1 MTGSDDKELGAIQK
15 VIEALKPLDRD
26 ETNRVIHYVLN
37 RLGVVDKYDMVE
49 RKIPAETPTTLQ
61 TSDSI
66 LRRTIADVKDIKSL
80 KEEKQP
86 KSANQMAAL
95 VAYYLTDIA
104 PQEERKQDISS
115 DDVKKYFKQ
124 AVFQL
129 PRRLEVTLRNA
140 KNAGYFD
147 SVGNG
152 MYKLNPVGYNLVV
165 HGLPSKT
172 GKPVTKTRKKKRSRK
187 KA

>member
-1 MTGSDDKELGAIQK
+1 MESDDKELGAIYK

-26 ETNRVIHYVLN
+26 ETHRVINYVLN
-37 RLGVVDKYDMVE
+37 RLGVADEYGMVE
-49 RKIPAETPTTLQ
+49 RSVQAVTSATFP
-61 TSDSI
+61 TSDSV
-66 LRRTIADVKDIKSL
+66 LRSNIADVKDIKSL

-95 VAYYLTDIA
+95 VAYYLSDIA
-104 PQEERKQDISS
+104 PQEERKQAISS

-165 HGLPSKT
+165 HGLPSKPIQPAT
-172 GKPVTKTRKKKRSRK
+172 RIRKKKRAHK
-187 KA
+187 KV